1 MSDWRNVAINGR
13 ELFEYMQ
20 ARFNMTEEEAIA
32 SMRKNNQDMSF
43 LDDAAKRRMAAW
55 QDLPEPRVPWAQF
68 KKTWKDSYD
77 DKKENA

>member
-1 MSDWRNVAINGR
+1 MGVVTMSDWRNVAINGR

-43 LDDAAKRRMAAW
+43 LDDG
-55 QDLPEPRVPWAQF
+55 
-68 KKTWKDSYD
+68 
-77 DKKENA
+77 KKENA